1 MARAV
6 GVSLPNSLRGPTKKI
21 ATARTTTPSKDL
33 NASISQLR
41 DELGAEVLWSS
52 MVFP

>member
-1 MARAV
+1 V
-6 GVSLPNSLRGPTKKI
+6 GVSLPKSLRGPTKKI

-33 NASISQLR
+33 SASISQLR
-41 DELGAEVLWSS
+41 EELGAEVVLLS